1 MATFYLDED
10 VALAIDYE
18 LRIYRH
24 DVVNVRDLGLK
35 GERDA
40 VHLANAAQQGRALV
54 TRNRRDF
61 ENLHIAWRHWPQAWG
76 MAALPQH
83 AGILVIPDWW
93 RPVEAAEELDVL
105 VRSGR
110 PLANMLYRYDR
121 QQGWL
126 VCP

>member
-54 TRNRRDF
+54 TRNRATSRICT
-61 ENLHIAWRHWPQAWG
+61 LPGVTGHRHGGWR
-76 MAALPQH
+76 
-83 AGILVIPDWW
+83 
-93 RPVEAAEELDVL
+93 RY
-105 VRSGR
+105 RST
-110 PLANMLYRYDR
+110 PAFS
-121 QQGWL
+121 
-126 VCP
+126 